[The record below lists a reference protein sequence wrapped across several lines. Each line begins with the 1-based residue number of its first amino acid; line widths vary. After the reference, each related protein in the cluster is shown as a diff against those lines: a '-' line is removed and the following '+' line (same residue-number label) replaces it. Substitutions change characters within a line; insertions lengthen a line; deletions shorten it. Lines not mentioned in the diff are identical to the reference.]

1 MSDNEVKIEQG
12 QDVQTEMSGG
22 AAVGTNQ
29 NEETAN
35 KVARYKNTLRMS
47 MVFSVI
53 AFIAWFIFR
62 DNIIISLFAM
72 LLCALPLRDASGMLK
87 DKEMMR
93 RSGVQRGNVVGVLV
107 LSIVSAVLWVG
118 LFVYQFLHLT
128 D

>member
-12 QDVQTEMSGG
+12 QDAQTEMTGG
-22 AAVGTNQ
+22 AAVSTNQ
-29 NEETAN
+29 SDETVN

-47 MVFSVI
+47 MIFSAV

-72 LLCALPLRDASGMLK
+72 ILCALPLRDASGMLK
-87 DKEMMR
+87 DKEMMQ